1 MKRLTCVCSALLLAA
16 AVFCSDLTEFRDS
29 VVAAD
34 SEEQFRAALEQAPE
48 SVLQDQQLS
57 YDVLADDSSW
67 EIVQKRLSEEL
78 AGRIAMERE
87 PAAGEVA
94 EPAATAKDILGNPI
108 YVDREQL
115 QDRNWID
122 ASSDRIGRRL
132 AHWWFELLKWL
143 FPNGFGGLPSLGTPN
158 LTGLQVM
165 AWMFIFAAI
174 AIVLVFVIKN
184 FAGIGRRR
192 RVGGLLEDDEP
203 ERTADQWLEQADRLE
218 REGRF
223 REAVRCLYLA
233 CLVRFDDGRI
243 ARFRRYETNWE
254 HLYRIEANPDLPDGI
269 DFRRLTQRFDKIWYG
284 HMIKGTEDVQEFRE
298 VYKQICEALLTKTA
312 A

>member
-1 MKRLTCVCSALLLAA
+1 MKRLTCVCSALLFAA
-16 AVFCSDLTEFRDS
+16 TAFGSDLTEFRDS
-29 VVAAD
+29 VVSAG

-48 SVLQDQQLS
+48 SVLQDQELS
-57 YDVLADDSSW
+57 YYVLEDGSGW
-67 EIVQKRLSEEL
+67 ETVQTMLSEEL
-78 AGRIAMERE
+78 AGRIAMERS

-94 EPAATAKDILGNPI
+94 EPLATAKDILKSPI
-108 YVDREQL
+108 YVDREERTG
-115 QDRNWID
+115 RNWID
-122 ASSDRIGRRL
+122 ASGDRIGRRL
-132 AHWWFELLKWL
+132 AEWWFELLAWL
-143 FPNGFGGLPSLGTPN
+143 FPRGFGALPAFGPPS
-158 LTGLQVM
+158 LTGLQVV
-165 AWMFIFAAI
+165 AWMLIFAVI
-174 AIVLVFVIKN
+174 AVVLVFVIKN
-184 FAGIGRRR
+184 FAGIGRKR

-203 ERTADQWLEQADRLE
+203 ERTADQWLEQANRLE
-218 REGRF
+218 REGRL

-254 HLYRIEANPDLPDGI
+254 HLYRIEANPDLPAGI

-284 HMIKGTEDVQEFRE
+284 HMIKGAEDVQEFRE